1 MKAIVKTK
9 KEPGI
14 EVLDVESPEMG
25 ETDILVKVAA
35 GSLCGSDVHIYEWTP
50 GYEWLPLP
58 VTLGHEFAGQVVE
71 VGSKVQNVA
80 VGDRITAL
88 PLMSCSRCAM
98 CQVGKGDSC
107 TSKIALGLTTNGAF
121 AEYVR
126 LTAAANIYKLPQNVS
141 YEAASMCEP
150 LSVALNAVE
159 LSSLKPG
166 HTAAVLGPGPIGL
179 LTLQVL
185 RIAGASLI
193 MVAGTS
199 ADKRR
204 LDVAERLGA
213 DIVVDVERE
222 DTVSR
227 AMETS
232 GRFDFVFEATG
243 NPKSVPQALSM
254 VRSGGKVILIG
265 IHPGPAEFDPTEVVR
280 GRKSLIG
287 AYAYGPETWKRTL
300 ALLAAGRL
308 VVEPMI
314 THRIPLLE
322 AREGFELA
330 VRREAA
336 KVLFIP

>member
-1 MKAIVKTK
+1 MKAIVKTR

-107 TSKIALGLTTNGAF
+107 TSKMALGLTTNGAF

-126 LTAAANIYKLPQNVS
+126 LTAAANIYRLPQNVS
-141 YEAASMCEP
+141 YEVASMCEP

-159 LSSLKPG
+159 LSSIKPG
-166 HTAAVLGPGPIGL
+166 QTAAVLGPGPIGL

-204 LDVAERLGA
+204 LEVAERLGA

-265 IHPGPAEFDPTEVVR
+265 IHPGPAEFNPTEVVR
-280 GRKSLIG
+280 QRKSLIG
-287 AYAYGPETWKRTL
+287 AYAYGPETWERTL

-308 VVEPMI
+308 MVEPMI

>member
-1 MKAIVKTK
+1 MKAIVKTR

-14 EVLDVESPEMG
+14 EVLDVESPEIG
-25 ETDILVKVAA
+25 DTDILVKVAA

-71 VGSKVQNVA
+71 VGSKVQNIE
-80 VGDRITAL
+80 VGDRITAM

-107 TSKIALGLTTNGAF
+107 TSKKALGLTTNGAF

-159 LSSLKPG
+159 LSGIKPG
-166 HTAAVLGPGPIGL
+166 QTAAVLGPGPIGL

-185 RIAGASLI
+185 RAAGASLI
-193 MVAGTS
+193 MTAGTS
-199 ADKRR
+199 ADRRR
-204 LDVAERLGA
+204 LEVAERLGA

-232 GRFDFVFEATG
+232 GRLDFVFEATG
-243 NPKSVPQALSM
+243 NPKSIPQALSM

-287 AYAYGPETWKRTL
+287 AYAYGPETWERAL

>member
-1 MKAIVKTK
+1 MKAIVKTR

-14 EVLDVESPEMG
+14 EVLDVESPEIG
-25 ETDILVKVAA
+25 DTDILVKVAA

-107 TSKIALGLTTNGAF
+107 TSKKALGLTTNGAF

-126 LTAAANIYKLPQNVS
+126 LTAAANIFKLPQNVS

-159 LSSLKPG
+159 LSGIKPG

-185 RIAGASLI
+185 RIAGASLV

-199 ADKRR
+199 ADKKR

-213 DIVVDVERE
+213 DIVVDVDKE

-227 AMETS
+227 AMESS

-265 IHPGPAEFDPTEVVR
+265 VHPGPAEFDPTELVR

-287 AYAYGPETWKRTL
+287 AYAYGPETWERTL
-300 ALLAAGRL
+300 ALLASGR
-308 VVEPMI
+308 VTVEPMI
-314 THRIPLLE
+314 THRIPLSE

-330 VRREAA
+330 LRREAA